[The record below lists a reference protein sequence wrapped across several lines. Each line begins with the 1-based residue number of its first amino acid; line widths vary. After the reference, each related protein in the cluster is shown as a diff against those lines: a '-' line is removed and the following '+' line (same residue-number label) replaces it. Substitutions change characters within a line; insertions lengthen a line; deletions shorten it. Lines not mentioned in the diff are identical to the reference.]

1 MAIKPLSS
9 HRDGKLARSDT
20 FSMTTDTANPDLLAG
35 ATAAL
40 ERRDWNSAFD
50 LFTQAD
56 AESALSPMDLEHSPY
71 PALA

>member
-1 MAIKPLSS
+1 
-9 HRDGKLARSDT
+9 
-20 FSMTTDTANPDLLAG
+20 MTTDTANPDLLAG